1 MISDE
6 QIVQVSDTTK
16 QNSVIMFAYKSLL
29 INKPLRYRLV
39 RVDSP
44 VA

>member
-29 INKPLRYRLV
+29 INKTASV
-39 RVDSP
+39 IGW
-44 VA
+44 